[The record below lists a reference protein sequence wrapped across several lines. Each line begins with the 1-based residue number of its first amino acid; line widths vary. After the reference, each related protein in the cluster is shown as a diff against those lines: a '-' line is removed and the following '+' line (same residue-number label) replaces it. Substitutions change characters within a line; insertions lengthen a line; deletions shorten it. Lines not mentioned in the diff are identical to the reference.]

1 MVNVVGKA
9 VVKKSP
15 SASIKIDQ
23 LLFQGEM
30 NQAIGGERSSR
41 VDLVNNGTL
50 SAIERESTGS

>member
-23 LLFQGEM
+23 LLFQSEM